1 MSRKKRVYGS
11 YRNVNNYALLRAY
24 GKSKVDG
31 VKIRNKSIEEHLCI
45 LSWYES
51 PQSSPQRSWKYQTKN
66 RKQWMKKS

>member
-31 VKIRNKSIEEHLCI
+31 VKIS
-45 LSWYES
+45 
-51 PQSSPQRSWKYQTKN
+51 TKQPSTLLEISN
-66 RKQWMKKS
+66 